1 MSLSRVLAGRSPNQA
16 AAGRSWQS
24 VQRASKGVV
33 QVLFWTLLVKLGLV
47 IGGAQGAAIQYL
59 VNR

>member
-1 MSLSRVLAGRSPNQA
+1 MSLLRVLSGRSPNQA
-16 AAGRSWQS
+16 EAARSWQS
-24 VQRASKGVV
+24 VQRASKGLV
-33 QVLFWTLLVKLGLV
+33 QVIFWTLLVKLGLA